1 MGNAKKGRKRK
12 SGLEGRK
19 KMKTTTSKWIQ
30 RRRAK
35 QWTKDEEGREEWETA
50 VEEKGRGDE

>member
-1 MGNAKKGRKRK
+1 MRKRD
-12 SGLEGRK
+12 GRGREAWREGK

-30 RRRAK
+30 RRRAE